1 MTALWTVVAVLAGWL
16 ILDIVLL
23 PLWIVIGRAMRAGTR
38 PLDAPLPPESLTGGR
53 PYLPRRDH

>member
-1 MTALWTVVAVLAGWL
+1 MAVLAGWL